1 VGALERSLEGG
12 VLTLTLRRPD
22 GLNALGR
29 ELLGELREALAG
41 VGPPQVRAVVLTAE
55 GRAFSVGQD
64 LGELR
69 EASAGVGSLLREGYH
84 PVVLA
89 LRSLEVPV
97 LAALNGPAAGAG
109 LSLALACDVRVAAA
123 SAVLVPAFAGI
134 GLVPDAGCT
143 HALARMLGPQRALA
157 WLISNRRL
165 DAGEAL
171 ALGLVDEVVP
181 DEQLPR
187 VAAERAAALAAG
199 PTRAIGLTK
208 RLLNGAL
215 EVPLEEQLER
225 EARAQEQAMAGGDF
239 DEGVAAFL
247 EKRPPRFR
255 GV

>member
-1 VGALERSLEGG
+1 VSALERALDGG

-41 VGPPQVRAVVLTAE
+41 AEPPQVRAVVLTGS

-69 EASAGVGSLLREGYH
+69 EAEVGSLLREGYH

-97 LAALNGPAAGAG
+97 VAALNGPAAGAG
-109 LSLALACDVRVAAA
+109 LSLALACDLRVAAA

-134 GLVPDAGCT
+134 GLVPDAGAT
-143 HALARMLGPQRALA
+143 HALARLLGPHRALA
-157 WLISNRRL
+157 WLVSNRRL
-165 DAGEAL
+165 DGAEAL
-171 ALGLVDEVVP
+171 AMGLVDEVVP
-181 DEQLPR
+181 DEALPR
-187 VAAERAAALAAG
+187 AAAERAAALAAG

-208 RLLNGAL
+208 RLLGGAL
-215 EVPLEEQLER
+215 EAPLDEQLER
-225 EARAQEQAMAGGDF
+225 EARAQEQAVAGADF
-239 DEGVAAFL
+239 AEGVAAFL

-255 GV
+255 GA